1 MSGDP
6 TRREAAKR
14 LTDPF
19 FHDSLKLGN
28 NWRYYVNK
36 NKIDKYFSA
45 RNNLRSGITRPGVN
59 YTGIQD
65 PDFNPT
71 NTIQMDKFEDFK
83 IGTLFT
89 FFINYD
95 THPPD
100 SKRLIRKKSN
110 KIFAKL
116 TGVNPVDRQTMIINY
131 RLLGPGVTARPV
143 SQKLLALYNKLN
155 KEEYTMVLKNTPHF
169 INFYSSFEGIS
180 GDQIN
185 ACKEEVEST
194 ESPRVENFK
203 AVDFHEIE
211 KDSLRGGASK
221 TRRNRKG
228 KAKKAT
234 RRHRYR

>member
-1 MSGDP
+1 MSGNP
-6 TRREAAKR
+6 RLEAAER

-19 FHDSLKLGN
+19 FHHSLKLGP
-28 NWRYYVNK
+28 NWKYYVNK

-71 NTIQMDKFEDFK
+71 NTFIKMYNFEHFK

-89 FFINYD
+89 FFIDYE
-95 THPPD
+95 TYSPD
-100 SKRLIRKKSN
+100 LYQQVIRKKSN

-116 TGVNPVDRQTMIINY
+116 TGVDKKDPETMIINY

-155 KEEYTMVLKNTPHF
+155 KEEYTMVLKKT
-169 INFYSSFEGIS
+169 YSSLEGVS
-180 GDQIN
+180 GDQIEVF
-185 ACKEEVEST
+185 KEEIRST
-194 ESPRVENFK
+194 EPSHVGNFK
-203 AVDFHEIE
+203 AVRFYEIE
-211 KDSLRGGASK
+211 KDSLSGGASK

-234 RRHRYR
+234 RRHH

>member
-1 MSGDP
+1 MAGDA
-6 TRREAAKR
+6 RLAAAKR

-19 FHDSLKLGN
+19 FHDSLELGP
-28 NWRYYVNK
+28 NWKYYVN
-36 NKIDKYFSA
+36 NKRIAEYFPA

-71 NTIQMDKFEDFK
+71 NTIKMYKFEDFK

-89 FFINYD
+89 FFIDYE
-95 THPPD
+95 TYSPD
-100 SKRLIRKKSN
+100 LYQRVIRKKSN

-116 TGVNPVDRQTMIINY
+116 TGVDKIDHETMIIKY

-155 KEEYTMVLKNTPHF
+155 KEEYTMVLKKT
-169 INFYSSFEGIS
+169 YSSLEGVS
-180 GDQIN
+180 GDQIELFK
-185 ACKEEVEST
+185 AERKST
-194 ESPRVENFK
+194 EPSDVGNFK
-203 AVDFHEIE
+203 AVRFYEIE
-211 KDSLRGGASK
+211 KDSLSGGASK

-234 RRHRYR
+234 RRHR

>member
-1 MSGDP
+1 MSDDA
-6 TRREAAKR
+6 RLEAAKR

-19 FHDSLKLGN
+19 FHKSLKLGH
-28 NWRYYVNK
+28 NWKYYVN
-36 NKIDKYFSA
+36 NNRIAEYFPA

-71 NTIQMDKFEDFK
+71 NTIKMYTFEDFK

-89 FFINYD
+89 FFIDYE
-95 THPPD
+95 TYSPD
-100 SKRLIRKKSN
+100 LYQRVIRKKSN

-116 TGVNPVDRQTMIINY
+116 TGVDKIDHETMIIKY

-155 KEEYTMVLKNTPHF
+155 KEEYTMVLRKPFKT
-169 INFYSSFEGIS
+169 YLVEGVS
-180 GDQIN
+180 GDQIEIFK
-185 ACKEEVEST
+185 AEIKST
-194 ESPRVENFK
+194 EPSDVGNFK
-203 AVDFHEIE
+203 AVRFYEIE
-211 KDSLRGGASK
+211 KDSLSGGASK

-234 RRHRYR
+234 RRRR